1 MDLYGSG
8 ASIAQA
14 NSQTQQAREINEA
27 TQDFNNSLAEQ
38 LDESNLEQDQDRS
51 AKAQKNILSGA
62 TSGGKL
68 AIIGK
73 RGIRR
78 GTGIGGFTE
87 LPLKREETLAREVG
101 QERAPLTNPPPAG
114 EAVAQRPVGT
124 SEVYTGEARLAE
136 QEAARASE
144 VAGSAGARTT
154 AEVVENVAGKAS
166 KIDKFGVAG
175 LGGGIDAYQDIGR
188 LMEGKS
194 VWDSFGSNSAARIGN
209 IANLVGSALEVAG
222 VATGGVTPW
231 SLALEGTGAFIGLAG
246 SITEGVGEEISS
258 DDAKKTAAQ
267 DIRSQARGD
276 VASDVVTQAVGRT
289 Q

>member
-14 NSQTQQAREINEA
+14 NSQTQQARELNQA

-101 QERAPLTNPPPAG
+101 QERAPLTNPPPPG

-136 QEAARASE
+136 QEAARGSE
-144 VAGSAGARTT
+144 VAGSVGVRST
-154 AEVVENVAGKAS
+154 AEVVENVAGKAA
-166 KIDKFGVAG
+166 KVGKFGVAG

-188 LMEGKS
+188 LLEGKS

-246 SITEGVGEEISS
+246 SITEGVGEEIAG

-267 DIRSQARGD
+267 DIKSQARGD
-276 VASDVVTQAVGRT
+276 VAADVVTQAVGRT